1 MCGIFGVFGPERAAE
16 ITHLGLYSLQ
26 HRGQESA
33 GIVAVDGDS
42 VARGTRKMGL
52 VGEGLSAKEMESL
65 AGRIAI
71 GHTRYSTA
79 GSSTIENAQP
89 VLARFKGGHI
99 ALAHN
104 GNLTNALEIRAKL
117 EDSGSIFAS
126 TMDSEVI
133 VHRLAR
139 ATEGLPEHMLA
150 EALRGIDGA
159 YCLVV
164 AIGETLL
171 AARDPRG
178 WRPLVV
184 GSLGDGYVMRRLEGE
199 TIPRKLMRDD
209 RFAGARKVLIDE
221 CARALAAIHRTPVSE
236 LPLAPAPSV
245 TSQLDTLESLHRGFG
260 VPVPTFSLVFRW
272 LRSRI
277 PPARESALVHGDFR
291 TGNLLVDERGLAA
304 VLDWELVH
312 LGDPLEDLGWFCVP
326 AWRFGSPLP
335 AGGFGDRASFFAAYE
350 RAAGGS
356 VDPDHARFWEVFGTL
371 RWGVICQWQAFAHLE
386 GRAPSVERAAI
397 GRRVTEVELDLLLL
411 LEGKL

>member
-1 MCGIFGVFGPERAAE
+1 MTTIVDETSVLRVLGDAFPGPVRVTKVAALTGGASAETCAVDVVDGAGVTHALILRRSAGDPSLVFDPGVRKREEALTQAAGARHGVPAAE
-16 ITHLGLYSLQ
+16 
-26 HRGQESA
+26 
-33 GIVAVDGDS
+33 
-42 VARGTRKMGL
+42 
-52 VGEGLSAKEMESL
+52 
-65 AGRIAI
+65 
-71 GHTRYSTA
+71 
-79 GSSTIENAQP
+79 
-89 VLARFKGGHI
+89 VLA
-99 ALAHN
+99 
-104 GNLTNALEIRAKL
+104 
-117 EDSGSIFAS
+117 IF
-126 TMDSEVI
+126 
-133 VHRLAR
+133 
-139 ATEGLPEHMLA
+139 EG
-150 EALRGIDGA
+150 D
-159 YCLVV
+159 V
-164 AIGETLL
+164 
-171 AARDPRG
+171 
-178 WRPLVV
+178 
-184 GSLGDGYVMRRLEGE
+184 SLGDGYVMRRLEGE

-350 RAAGGS
+350 RAAGVS